1 MASSPSAVTI
11 LDVARVAGVSRQ
23 TVTRALN
30 GLPDISAATRARVVD
45 AARQLNYRP
54 NRAAQSLVRGQDVAI
69 GLVVED
75 FRNPYYA
82 ELASALSRIAAERS
96 WSVILC
102 DIGDDEV
109 QSRARITSLLRRVDA
124 LVLTGCRDGTVG
136 MVPLDDLRG
145 GILGIPTVMLGGA
158 PQDAVDARV
167 EIDHRSG
174 VRAALDHL
182 TATGRARIAMID
194 SAQLPGSS
202 RQEAFREYLNEKSL
216 HWSPD
221 SEQQADE
228 SHNGGIK
235 AAGALLKRYRDA
247 DAVLVYNDVMA
258 IGALKGFARAGIRV
272 PEQIAVV
279 GTDGLDLGALVT
291 PELTTLSIDK
301 PLLARHAIELVESM
315 LGGGQDFKTRST
327 RHVGLTLV
335 VRESA

>member
-1 MASSPSAVTI
+1 MASSTPAVTI

-54 NRAAQSLVRGQDVAI
+54 NRAAQGLVRGQDVAI

-75 FRNPYYA
+75 FRNPYYP
-82 ELASALSRIAAERS
+82 ELASALSKVAAERD

-109 QSRARITSLLRRVDA
+109 QSRARIASLLRRVDA
-124 LVLTGCRDGTVG
+124 LVLTGCRNGTVG
-136 MVPLDDLRG
+136 LIPIDDLRG
-145 GILGIPTVMLGGA
+145 GILGIPAVMLGGS
-158 PQDAVDARV
+158 PQDAVDAQV
-167 EIDHRSG
+167 EIDHETG

-182 TATGRARIAMID
+182 TATGRTRIAMID
-194 SAQLPGSS
+194 SALLPGSS
-202 RQEAFREYLNEKSL
+202 RREAFRAYLKEKDL
-216 HWSPD
+216 RWTPD
-221 SEQQADE
+221 SELLAE
-228 SHNGGIK
+228 ETHHGGIS
-235 AAGALLKRYRDA
+235 AAGALLERYSDA

-258 IGALKGFARAGIRV
+258 IGALKGFARAGVRV
-272 PEQIAVV
+272 PDHIAVI

-301 PLLARHAIELVESM
+301 PQLSRQAIALVE
-315 LGGGQDFKTRST
+315 LLLTGRLDGGSRRIRQ
-327 RHVGLTLV
+327 VGLTLV
-335 VRESA
+335 LRESA